1 MTVHRLH
8 AGDGYT
14 YLTRQVASGDRERGR
29 GQDLADY
36 YTAAGTPPGRWHGR
50 GAEALGVVG
59 VVSEA
64 QMKALFGEGV
74 HPDADALTAAAIT
87 AGASSADAVA
97 AVKLGRPFPSFA
109 AAQTPARAELARR
122 LVAFRAE
129 HDRAA
134 TAGERNLLRIE
145 AAQHVYS
152 TAHGRVPRTL
162 ELAGLLG
169 AEKRSQVQAVAGYD
183 LVFTPQKSVNLLWGL
198 GSERVRDAVA
208 AVHERAVTE
217 TLEWV
222 QTEAGKTR
230 RGAGGVRQIDTR
242 GLTIARFDH
251 FDNRTGDPNL
261 HTHAAVSNKVLGAD
275 GKWSALDGRVLYAV
289 GVAASTR
296 YNALMVDHLRRELGV
311 DFADRSKGVE
321 KEPVQ
326 EVAGVTDAMITDFSR
341 RADIVARTD
350 ELTAQYRASHGH
362 SPSKASQIRLAQ
374 QAVLD
379 TRDTKPVP
387 RSLTEMREEW
397 AGRATAHTGGQ
408 VPADWV
414 DELLASHRD
423 PGRARSPEA
432 VFDRELI
439 AAAVVETV
447 SRRRATWTEANLRAA
462 TEDRLARCVFDTPE
476 AGRVAVE
483 EVVAAARDTGSLL
496 LTIDPDGPAPAAL
509 SRADGTSVYRVHGG
523 DRYTSQ
529 AVLDAERGLLEAGHT
544 PTTAFL
550 TGAAVDAAVAAVAA
564 EGGRDLNVGQRAIAR
579 HLATSGQLVAVAVG
593 PAGTGKTTAMKALTR
608 AWTDDGH
615 PVVALAPNK
624 AGAKVLG
631 DELGVGAQT
640 VAKLLT
646 TERHRDCEGQP
657 SAVAAGTM
665 LLVDEA
671 GMTATADLAALLE
684 LARTRGAVLRLVG
697 DPDQLTAV
705 ESGGALRLLAADTRA
720 PELADV
726 VRFADAAEADA
737 GLAVRGGDTDAAW
750 AFYHDRG
757 RVQSGSAEEMRE
769 QVLAAH
775 LADTAGGHRSL
786 MMAATTEDVTA
797 LNNAAHA
804 ARVDAGQVDAG
815 GSGVRLRDGL
825 AAYPGDIVVTRRN
838 TPGLR
843 VSGGHHDGATVS
855 NGDLWTV
862 TAVAGGGALTVRGTT
877 HRGTLTLPAG
887 YVGEHVELGYAT
899 TVHRAQGMT
908 VDTAHTLMA
917 PSLTRSAAYVGL
929 TRGRDANHL
938 YLVTDTT
945 TEAHPDHQPD
955 APHDPAVVFAAIVAR
970 GEDNLAATAT
980 LAAEL
985 DHTEDTDRLRAVHA
999 DLVDALAAARADYLL
1014 DRAMP
1019 AAHHATTTGSPHYRD
1034 LVATITAA
1042 DRHDLDTQQ
1051 LVTDITTAP
1060 IAAAT
1065 TQRGVELVDDVDQVE
1080 DTLAGARDPA
1090 AVLRSRA
1097 DAWIAAHT
1105 DERAAVAAGAVRPG
1119 GFRALRDLPHR
1130 SGLPMTPAR
1139 HPGSDTDR
1147 ADYATALA
1155 ERITR
1160 LEAAAATGSLP
1171 QVGGVVRDRDVAPGR
1186 GEVAEQLRTHPVRRR
1201 PDHDLDEEIRYL
1213 RERMRSHRFDRA
1225 RAARDAADPRIR
1237 TAAALA
1243 AEHAQLPTQVTA
1255 ITAARA
1261 AQERAD
1267 TAVTAAHAAV
1277 QQRNSLV
1284 NELRTTPGRRVLRR
1298 RGLTEQVS
1306 AAAEREHTARAV
1318 SDAASTAAGV
1328 AAAGVAAAGVGVHR
1342 SHWDATV
1349 RRAHDEP
1356 GLAAEL
1362 GAAQQQDALRA
1373 ADQQRAA
1380 AWEDHIRQ
1388 QLVAAEDERARRGG
1402 LTPAEATTEAQVRS
1416 AANQD
1421 AAPPAGATPPRR
1433 DTEMQHGELHH
1444 QLHDQQRAHDAEL
1457 GL

>member
-50 GAEALGVVG
+50 GAEALGVSG
-59 VVSEA
+59 VVSET

-87 AGASSADAVA
+87 AGASSVDAVA
-97 AVKLGRPFPSFA
+97 AVKLGRPFPSFT
-109 AAQTPARAELARR
+109 AAQAPARAELARR
-122 LVAFRAE
+122 LIAFRAE
-129 HDRAA
+129 HDRVA
-134 TAGERNLLRIE
+134 TAGERNLLRTE
-145 AAQHVYS
+145 AARAVYRQV
-152 TAHGRVPRTL
+152 HGRDPRTL
-162 ELAGLLG
+162 ELGALLG
-169 AEKRSQVQAVAGYD
+169 AEKRTQVQAVAGYD
-183 LVFTPQKSVNLLWGL
+183 LVFTPTKSVTLLWGL

-222 QTEAGKTR
+222 QAEAGKTR
-230 RGAGGVRQIDTR
+230 RGAGGVRQIDTQ

-311 DFADRSKGVE
+311 DFADRSKGPE

-341 RADIVARTD
+341 RADIIARTD

-397 AGRATAHTGGQ
+397 AVRATAHTGGQ
-408 VPADWV
+408 TPADWV
-414 DELLASHRD
+414 DDLLASHRD
-423 PGRARSPEA
+423 PGRVRSPEV

-462 TEDRLARCVFDTPE
+462 AEDRVARCVFDTPE
-476 AGRVAVE
+476 QARAAVE
-483 EVVAAARDTGSLL
+483 QVVAAARDTGSLL
-496 LTIDPDGPAPAAL
+496 LTIDPDGPAPAVL
-509 SRADGTSVYRVHGG
+509 SRADGTSVYRVHGAA
-523 DRYTSQ
+523 RYTSQ
-529 AVLDAERGLLEAGHT
+529 AVLDAERGLLAAGHT

-564 EGGRDLNVGQRAIAR
+564 EGGRELNEGQRAIAR
-579 HLATSGQLVAVAVG
+579 HLATCGQLVAVAVG
-593 PAGTGKTTAMKALTR
+593 PAGTGKTTAMRALTR

-615 PVVALAPNK
+615 QVVALAPNK

-646 TERHRDCEGQP
+646 TEHHRDREGQP
-657 SAVAAGTM
+657 SGVAAGTM

-697 DPDQLTAV
+697 DPDQLSAV

-737 GLAVRGGDTDAAW
+737 GLAVRGGHSDAAW

-757 RVQSGSAEEMRE
+757 RVQSGSAEELRE

-775 LADTAGGHRSL
+775 LADTAAGHRSL
-786 MMAATTEDVTA
+786 MLAATVEDVTA

-804 ARVDAGQVDAG
+804 ARVDAGHVDTG
-815 GSGVRLRDGL
+815 VPGVRLRDGL

-862 TAVAGGGALTVRGTT
+862 TAVHPGGALTVRGGT

-929 TRGRDANHL
+929 TRGRDTNHL

-945 TEAHPDHQPD
+945 PDAHPDHQPEEST
-955 APHDPAVVFAAIVAR
+955 DPAAVFAAIVAR
-970 GEDNLAATAT
+970 GDDNLAATAT

-985 DHTEDTDRLRAVHA
+985 DHTDDTDRLRAVHA

-1034 LVATITAA
+1034 LLATITAA
-1042 DRHDLDTQQ
+1042 DRHDLDTRQ
-1051 LVTDITTAP
+1051 LVTDITTTPLNPAP
-1060 IAAAT
+1060 ITAT
-1065 TQRGVELVDDVDQVE
+1065 TQRGAELVDDVDQVE
-1080 DTLAGARDPA
+1080 DSLAGARDPA

-1105 DERAAVAAGAVRPG
+1105 PERAAVAAAGQRRG

-1130 SGLPMTPAR
+1130 SGLPTTPGR

-1147 ADYATALA
+1147 ADYATTLA
-1155 ERITR
+1155 ARITR
-1160 LEAAAATGSLP
+1160 LETAAATGSLP
-1171 QVGGVVRDRDVAPGR
+1171 QVGGVIRDRDVAPGR

-1225 RAARDAADPRIR
+1225 RAARAAADPRIR
-1237 TAAALA
+1237 TAAA
-1243 AEHAQLPTQVTA
+1243 PRGG
-1255 ITAARA
+1255 ARA
-1261 AQERAD
+1261 AAHPGDGDHRRPRSTRAGG
-1267 TAVTAAHAAV
+1267 H
-1277 QQRNSLV
+1277 RG
-1284 NELRTTPGRRVLRR
+1284 GRRPR
-1298 RGLTEQVS
+1298 
-1306 AAAEREHTARAV
+1306 
-1318 SDAASTAAGV
+1318 
-1328 AAAGVAAAGVGVHR
+1328 
-1342 SHWDATV
+1342 
-1349 RRAHDEP
+1349 
-1356 GLAAEL
+1356 
-1362 GAAQQQDALRA
+1362 
-1373 ADQQRAA
+1373 
-1380 AWEDHIRQ
+1380 
-1388 QLVAAEDERARRGG
+1388 
-1402 LTPAEATTEAQVRS
+1402 RS
-1416 AANQD
+1416 APRPSGN
-1421 AAPPAGATPPRR
+1421 TPRGR
-1433 DTEMQHGELHH
+1433 
-1444 QLHDQQRAHDAEL
+1444 
-1457 GL
+1457 

>member
-14 YLTRQVASGDRERGR
+14 YLTRQVASGDRERSR
-29 GQDLADY
+29 GEGLADY

-64 QMKALFGEGV
+64 QMKALFGEGL
-74 HPDADALTAAAIT
+74 HPDADALIAAAIT

-97 AVKLGRPFPSFA
+97 AVKLGRPFPSFT

-122 LVAFRAE
+122 LVEFRAE

-134 TAGERNLLRIE
+134 TAGERNLLRTE
-145 AAQHVYS
+145 AAGAVYRQV
-152 TAHGRVPRTL
+152 HGRAPRGV
-162 ELAGLLG
+162 ELGALLG
-169 AEKRSQVQAVAGYD
+169 AEKRTQAQAVAGYD
-183 LVFTPQKSVNLLWGL
+183 LVFTPQKSVTLLWGL
-198 GSERVRDAVA
+198 GSEQVRDAVA

-230 RGAGGVRQIDTR
+230 RGAQGVRQIDTQ

-296 YNALMVDHLRRELGV
+296 YNALMVDYLRRELGV
-311 DFADRSKGVE
+311 DFEDRSKGPE
-321 KEPVQ
+321 KEPVK

-379 TRDTKPVP
+379 TRATKPVP

-414 DELLASHRD
+414 DDLLASHRD
-423 PGRARSPEA
+423 PGRLRSIEA

-462 TEDRLARCVFDTPE
+462 AEDRVARCVFDTPE
-476 AGRVAVE
+476 AARAAVE

-496 LTIDPDGPAPAAL
+496 LSIDPDDPTPAVV
-509 SRADGTSVYRVHGG
+509 SRADGVSVYRVHGAA
-523 DRYTSQ
+523 RYTSR
-529 AVLDAERGLLEAGHT
+529 AVLDAERGLLAAGHT
-544 PTTAFL
+544 PTTVFL
-550 TGAAVDAAVAAVAA
+550 TGAAVDAAIDAVAA

-579 HLATSGQLVAVAVG
+579 HLATCGQLVAVAVG
-593 PAGTGKTTAMKALTR
+593 PAGTGKTTAMRALTR

-615 PVVALAPNK
+615 QVVALAPR
-624 AGAKVLG
+624 ASAAEVLG

-640 VAKLLT
+640 VAKLLA
-646 TERHRDCEGQP
+646 TERHRQLEGQP
-657 SAVAAGTM
+657 SGVVAGSM

-671 GMTATADLAALLE
+671 GMTATADLAALVE

-697 DPDQLTAV
+697 DPHQLSAV

-737 GLAVRGGDTDAAW
+737 GLAVRAGHSDAAW

-775 LADTAGGHRSL
+775 LADTAAGHRSL

-804 ARVDAGQVDAG
+804 ARAAAGEVDTEGL
-815 GSGVRLRDGL
+815 GVRLHDGL
-825 AAYPGDIVVTRRN
+825 SAYPGDIVVTRRN
-838 TPGLR
+838 DTGLR
-843 VSGGHHDGATVS
+843 VCGGHRQGAPVS

-862 TAVAGGGALTVRGTT
+862 TAVHPGGVLTVRGTT
-877 HRGTLTLPAG
+877 HRGTLILPAD
-887 YVGEHVELGYAT
+887 YVGEHVELGYAA

-908 VDTAHTLMA
+908 VDTAHTLMGA
-917 PSLTRSAAYVGL
+917 SLTRSAAYVGL

-945 TEAHPDHQPD
+945 TEAHPDHQPEESTN
-955 APHDPAVVFAAIVAR
+955 PAVVFAAIVAR

-1014 DRAMP
+1014 DQALP
-1019 AAHHATTTGSPHYRD
+1019 AAHHATATGSPHYRD
-1034 LVATITAA
+1034 LLATITAA
-1042 DRHDLDTQQ
+1042 DRRGLDTSQ

-1060 IAAAT
+1060 IAATTTTT
-1065 TQRGVELVDDVDQVE
+1065 TQLAPELVDGDQVE

-1105 DERAAVAAGAVRPG
+1105 DEQAAVAAAGQRPG

-1160 LEAAAATGSLP
+1160 LEAAAALGSLP
-1171 QVGGVVRDRDVAPGR
+1171 RVGGVVRDRDVAPGW
-1186 GEVAEQLRTHPVRRR
+1186 GEVAEQMRTHPVRRR

-1213 RERMRSHRFDRA
+1213 RGRMRSHRFDRA
-1225 RAARDAADPRIR
+1225 RAARAAADPRIR

-1267 TAVTAAHAAV
+1267 TAGTAAHAAV

-1298 RGLTEQVS
+1298 RGLTDQVS

-1328 AAAGVAAAGVGVHR
+1328 AAAGVGVHR
-1342 SHWDATV
+1342 SHWDETL

-1362 GAAQQQDALRA
+1362 GAAQQEDALRA
-1373 ADQQRAA
+1373 VDQQRAA

>member
-50 GAEALGVVG
+50 GAEALGVSG

-64 QMKALFGEGV
+64 QMKALFGEGL
-74 HPDADALTAAAIT
+74 HPDADAVIAAAIT

-97 AVKLGRPFPSFA
+97 AVKLGRPFPSFT
-109 AAQTPARAELARR
+109 AAQAPARAELARR
-122 LVAFRAE
+122 LIEFRAE
-129 HDRAA
+129 HGRVA
-134 TAGERNLLRIE
+134 TAGERNLLRTE
-145 AAQHVYS
+145 AARAVYRQV
-152 TAHGRVPRTL
+152 HGRAPRGV
-162 ELAGLLG
+162 ELGALLG
-169 AEKRSQVQAVAGYD
+169 AEKRTQVQAVAGYD

-222 QTEAGKTR
+222 QAEAGKTR
-230 RGAGGVRQIDTR
+230 RGAGGVRQIDTQ

-311 DFADRSKGVE
+311 DFADRSKGPE

-341 RADIVARTD
+341 RADIIARTD

-387 RSLTEMREEW
+387 RSLTEMRAEW

-414 DELLASHRD
+414 DDLLASHRH
-423 PGRARSPEA
+423 PGRVRSIEV

-462 TEDRLARCVFDTPE
+462 AEDRVARCVFDTPE
-476 AGRVAVE
+476 AARAAVE
-483 EVVAAARDTGSLL
+483 EVVTAARDTGSLL
-496 LTIDPDGPAPAAL
+496 LSIDPDDPTPAVV
-509 SRADGTSVYRVHGG
+509 SRADGGSVYRVHGAA
-523 DRYTSQ
+523 RYTSQ

-544 PTTAFL
+544 PTTVFL

-564 EGGRDLNVGQRAIAR
+564 EGGRDLNDGQRAIAR

-624 AGAKVLG
+624 AAAKVLG

-646 TERHRDCEGQP
+646 TEHHRDCEGQP
-657 SAVAAGTM
+657 SGVAAGTM

-697 DPDQLTAV
+697 DPDQLSAV

-720 PELADV
+720 PELAEV
-726 VRFADAAEADA
+726 VRFADLAEADA

-750 AFYHDRG
+750 VFYHDHG

-775 LADTAGGHRSL
+775 LADTASGHRSL

-804 ARVDAGQVDAG
+804 ARADAGHVDTTG
-815 GSGVRLRDGL
+815 LGVRLRDGL
-825 AAYPGDIVVTRRN
+825 AAYPGDTVVTRRN

-862 TAVAGGGALTVRGTT
+862 TAAHPGGALTVRGGT
-877 HRGTLTLPAG
+877 HRGTLTLPAD

-917 PSLTRSAAYVGL
+917 PSLTRSTAYVGL
-929 TRGRDANHL
+929 TRGRDTNHL

-945 TEAHPDHQPD
+945 PDAHPDHQPEESTN
-955 APHDPAVVFAAIVAR
+955 PAAVFAAIVAR
-970 GEDNLAATAT
+970 GDDNLAATAT

-985 DHTEDTDRLRAVHA
+985 DHTDDTDRLRAVHA
-999 DLVDALAAARADYLL
+999 DLVDALAAARAEYLL
-1014 DRAMP
+1014 DQALP

-1034 LVATITAA
+1034 LLATITAA
-1042 DRHDLDTQQ
+1042 DRHDLDTRQ

-1060 IAAAT
+1060 VDAAT
-1065 TQRGVELVDDVDQVE
+1065 TQRGAELIDDVDQVE

-1105 DERAAVAAGAVRPG
+1105 DEQAAVAAGGQRPG

-1130 SGLPMTPAR
+1130 RGLPMTPGR

-1147 ADYATALA
+1147 ADYATTLA
-1155 ERITR
+1155 ARITR

-1171 QVGGVVRDRDVAPGR
+1171 QVGGVIRDRDAAPGR
-1186 GEVAEQLRTHPVRRR
+1186 GEVAEQLRTHTVRRR
-1201 PDHDLDEEIRYL
+1201 TDHDLDEDIRHL

-1225 RAARDAADPRIR
+1225 RAARAAADPRIR

-1284 NELRTTPGRRVLRR
+1284 NELGTTPGRRVLRR
-1298 RGLTEQVS
+1298 RALTEQVN
-1306 AAAEREHTARAV
+1306 AAAERERTARAV
-1318 SDAASTAAGV
+1318 SDAASTAAE
-1328 AAAGVAAAGVGVHR
+1328 VAAAGVGVHR
-1342 SHWDATV
+1342 SHWEETL
-1349 RRAHDEP
+1349 RRAHDAP
-1356 GLAAEL
+1356 GRAAEL
-1362 GAAQQQDALRA
+1362 GAAQQEDALRA
-1373 ADQQRAA
+1373 TEQQRAA

-1388 QLVAAEDERARRGG
+1388 QLVTAEDERARRGG
-1402 LTPAEATTEAQVRS
+1402 LTPAEASTEAQVRS

-1421 AAPPAGATPPRR
+1421 APQPAGATPRRR
-1433 DTEMQHGELHH
+1433 DTEMQHDELHH
-1444 QLHDQQRAHDAEL
+1444 QLHDQQRAHDTEL

>member
-1 MTVHRLH
+1 M
-8 AGDGYT
+8 
-14 YLTRQVASGDRERGR
+14 
-29 GQDLADY
+29 
-36 YTAAGTPPGRWHGR
+36 
-50 GAEALGVVG
+50 
-59 VVSEA
+59 
-64 QMKALFGEGV
+64 
-74 HPDADALTAAAIT
+74 
-87 AGASSADAVA
+87 
-97 AVKLGRPFPSFA
+97 
-109 AAQTPARAELARR
+109 
-122 LVAFRAE
+122 
-129 HDRAA
+129 
-134 TAGERNLLRIE
+134 
-145 AAQHVYS
+145 
-152 TAHGRVPRTL
+152 
-162 ELAGLLG
+162 
-169 AEKRSQVQAVAGYD
+169 
-183 LVFTPQKSVNLLWGL
+183 
-198 GSERVRDAVA
+198 
-208 AVHERAVTE
+208 
-217 TLEWV
+217 
-222 QTEAGKTR
+222 
-230 RGAGGVRQIDTR
+230 
-242 GLTIARFDH
+242 
-251 FDNRTGDPNL
+251 
-261 HTHAAVSNKVLGAD
+261 
-275 GKWSALDGRVLYAV
+275 
-289 GVAASTR
+289 
-296 YNALMVDHLRRELGV
+296 
-311 DFADRSKGVE
+311 
-321 KEPVQ
+321 Q
-326 EVAGVTDAMITDFSR
+326 EVAGIPDAMITDFSR

-362 SPSKASQIRLAQ
+362 SPSKTSQIRLAQ

-387 RSLTEMREEW
+387 RSLTEMRAEW
-397 AGRATAHTGGQ
+397 AVRATAHTGGQ

-423 PGRARSPEA
+423 PGRARSPE
-432 VFDRELI
+432 VFDRELL

-462 TEDRLARCVFDTPE
+462 AEDRLARCVFDTPE
-476 AGRVAVE
+476 AGRAAVE

-496 LTIDPDGPAPAAL
+496 LSIDPDDPTPAVL
-509 SRADGTSVYRVHGG
+509 SRADGTSVYRVHGAA
-523 DRYTSQ
+523 RYTSH

-544 PTTAFL
+544 PTTVFL
-550 TGAAVDAAVAAVAA
+550 TGATVDAAVAAVAA

-579 HLATSGQLVAVAVG
+579 HLATCGQLVAVAVG
-593 PAGTGKTTAMKALTR
+593 PAGTGKTTAMRALTR

-646 TERHRDCEGQP
+646 TEHHRQLEGQP
-657 SAVAAGTM
+657 SGVAAGTM

-671 GMTATADLAALLE
+671 GMTATADLAALVE

-697 DPDQLTAV
+697 DPDQLSAV

-726 VRFADAAEADA
+726 VRFADPAEADA
-737 GLAVRGGDTDAAW
+737 GLAVRAGDSDAAW
-750 AFYHDRG
+750 AFYQARG
-757 RVQSGSAEEMRE
+757 RVQSGSAEELRE

-775 LADTAGGHRSL
+775 LADTAAGHRSL
-786 MMAATTEDVTA
+786 MMAATVEDVTA
-797 LNNAAHA
+797 LNNAAHT
-804 ARVDAGQVDAG
+804 ARVGAGQVDTG
-815 GSGVRLRDGL
+815 GLGVRLRDGL

-862 TAVAGGGALTVRGTT
+862 TAVHPGGALTVRGTT
-877 HRGTLTLPAG
+877 HRGTLTLPAD

-929 TRGRDANHL
+929 TRGRDTNHL

-945 TEAHPDHQPD
+945 PDAHLDHQPEQ
-955 APHDPAVVFAAIVAR
+955 AADPAAVFAAIVAR

-985 DHTEDTDRLRAVHA
+985 DHTEDTTRLRAVHA
-999 DLVDALAAARADYLL
+999 DLVDALAAAHADYLL
-1014 DRAMP
+1014 ERALP
-1019 AAHHATTTGSPHYRD
+1019 AAHHATATGSPHYRD

-1042 DRHDLDTQQ
+1042 ERRDLDTSQ
-1051 LVTDITTAP
+1051 LVTDITTTPLNPAP
-1060 IAAAT
+1060 ITAPAQLAP
-1065 TQRGVELVDDVDQVE
+1065 ELVDGDQVE

-1105 DERAAVAAGAVRPG
+1105 PERAAVAAAGQRPG

-1160 LEAAAATGSLP
+1160 LEAAAALGSLP
-1171 QVGGVVRDRDVAPGR
+1171 QVGGVIRDRDVAPGR

-1225 RAARDAADPRIR
+1225 RAARAAADPLIR

-1243 AEHAQLPTQVTA
+1243 AEHAQLPTQVAA

-1328 AAAGVAAAGVGVHR
+1328 AAAGVAAAGAGVHR
-1342 SHWDATV
+1342 SHWDETL

-1356 GLAAEL
+1356 GLAGEL
-1362 GAAQQQDALRA
+1362 GAAQQEDALRA

-1421 AAPPAGATPPRR
+1421 ATPPAGATPPRR
-1433 DTEMQHGELHH
+1433 DTEMQHAELHH
-1444 QLHDQQRAHDAEL
+1444 QLHDQQRAHDTEL

>member
-29 GQDLADY
+29 GEGLADY
-36 YTAAGTPPGRWHGR
+36 YTAVGTPPGRWHGR
-50 GAEALGVVG
+50 GAAALGVVG

-64 QMKALFGEGV
+64 QMKALFGEGL
-74 HPDADALTAAAIT
+74 HPDADALIAAAIT

-97 AVKLGRPFPSFA
+97 AVKLGRPFPSFT
-109 AAQTPARAELARR
+109 AAQAPARAELARR
-122 LVAFRAE
+122 LVEFRAE
-129 HDRAA
+129 HGRVA
-134 TAGERNLLRIE
+134 TAAERNLLRTE
-145 AAQHVYS
+145 AARDVYRQV
-152 TAHGRVPRTL
+152 HGRAPGGV
-162 ELAGLLG
+162 ELGALLG
-169 AEKRSQVQAVAGYD
+169 AEKRTQAQAVAGYD
-183 LVFTPQKSVNLLWGL
+183 LVFTPPKSVNLLWGL
-198 GSERVRDAVA
+198 GSGQVRDAVA

-230 RGAGGVRQIDTR
+230 RGAQGVRQIDTQ

-311 DFADRSKGVE
+311 DFEDRSKGPE
-321 KEPVQ
+321 KEPVK
-326 EVAGVTDAMITDFSR
+326 EIAGIPDAMITDFSR

-362 SPSKASQIRLAQ
+362 SPSKVSQIRLAQ

-387 RSLTEMREEW
+387 RSLTEMRAEW

-414 DELLASHRD
+414 DDLLASHRD
-423 PGRARSPEA
+423 PGRVRSPEV

-462 TEDRLARCVFDTPE
+462 AEDRVARCVFDTPE
-476 AGRVAVE
+476 QARAAVE
-483 EVVAAARDTGSLL
+483 EVVTAARDTGSLL
-496 LTIDPDGPAPAAL
+496 LSIDPDDPTPAVV
-509 SRADGTSVYRVHGG
+509 SRADGTSVYRVHGAA
-523 DRYTSQ
+523 RYTSQ
-529 AVLDAERGLLEAGHT
+529 AVLDAERGLLAAGHT

-550 TGAAVDAAVAAVAA
+550 TGAAVDAAVDAVAT
-564 EGGRDLNVGQRAIAR
+564 EGGRELNEGQRAIAR

-593 PAGTGKTTAMKALTR
+593 PAGTGKTTAMRALTR

-615 PVVALAPNK
+615 QVVALAPNK
-624 AGAKVLG
+624 AGATVLG

-646 TERHRDCEGQP
+646 TEHHRDREGQP
-657 SAVAAGTM
+657 SGVAAGTM

-697 DPDQLTAV
+697 DPDQLSAV

-720 PELADV
+720 PELAEV
-726 VRFADAAEADA
+726 VRFADPAEADA

-750 AFYHDRG
+750 AFYTDHG

-775 LADTAGGHRSL
+775 LADTAAGHRSL
-786 MMAATTEDVTA
+786 MMAATVEDVTA
-797 LNNAAHA
+797 LNNAAHT
-804 ARVDAGQVDAG
+804 ARADAGHVDTG
-815 GSGVRLRDGL
+815 GAGVRLRDGL
-825 AAYPGDIVVTRRN
+825 AAYPGDTVVTRRN

-862 TAVAGGGALTVRGTT
+862 TAVHTGGALTVRGTT
-877 HRGTLTLPAG
+877 HRGTLTLPAD
-887 YVGEHVELGYAT
+887 YVGEYVELGYAT

-917 PSLTRSAAYVGL
+917 PSLTRSTAYVGL
-929 TRGRDANHL
+929 TRGRDTNHL
-938 YLVTDTT
+938 YVVTDTT
-945 TEAHPDHQPD
+945 PEAHPDHQPEESTT
-955 APHDPAVVFAAIVAR
+955 PAAVFAAIVAR
-970 GEDNLAATAT
+970 GDDNLAATAT

-985 DHTEDTDRLRAVHA
+985 DHTDDTTRLRAIHA
-999 DLVDALAAARADYLL
+999 DLVDALAADRAGYLL
-1014 DRAMP
+1014 DRALP
-1019 AAHHATTTGSPHYRD
+1019 ATHLVGAQASPHYRD

-1042 DRHDLDTQQ
+1042 DRHDLDTRQ

-1060 IAAAT
+1060 LNTAPTDAAT
-1065 TQRGVELVDDVDQVE
+1065 TQLAPELVEGPDQVE
-1080 DTLAGARDPA
+1080 DTLVGARDPA

-1105 DERAAVAAGAVRPG
+1105 PEQAAVAAGAVRPG

-1130 SGLPMTPAR
+1130 RGLPMTPGR

-1147 ADYATALA
+1147 ADYATTLA
-1155 ERITR
+1155 ARITR

-1171 QVGGVVRDRDVAPGR
+1171 QVVGVVRDRDAAPGR
-1186 GEVAEQLRTHPVRRR
+1186 AQVAEQLRTHPVRRR
-1201 PDHDLDEEIRYL
+1201 TDHDLNENIRYL
-1213 RERMRSHRFDRA
+1213 REQIRSHRFDRA
-1225 RAARDAADPRIR
+1225 FADRAAADPRNR
-1237 TAAALA
+1237 TAAVVA

-1277 QQRNSLV
+1277 QHRNSLV
-1284 NELRTTPGRRVLRR
+1284 NELATTPGRRALRR
-1298 RGLTEQVS
+1298 RALTEQVN
-1306 AAAEREHTARAV
+1306 AATEQERTARAV
-1318 SDAASTAAGV
+1318 SDAATT
-1328 AAAGVAAAGVGVHR
+1328 AAGVAAAGVGVHP
-1342 SHWDATV
+1342 SHWEETL

-1362 GAAQQQDALRA
+1362 VAAQQQDALRA
-1373 ADQQRAA
+1373 AGQQRAA
-1380 AWEDHIRQ
+1380 AWEDHVRQ
-1388 QLVAAEDERARRGG
+1388 LLVTAEDERARRGG
-1402 LTPAEATTEAQVRS
+1402 LTPTEAATEAQVRS
-1416 AANQD
+1416 ATNQD
-1421 AAPPAGATPPRR
+1421 ATPPAGATPRW
-1433 DTEMQHGELHH
+1433 DTGMQHDDLHH
-1444 QLHDQQRAHDAEL
+1444 QLHDQQRAHDTDL

>member
-1 MTVHRLH
+1 
-8 AGDGYT
+8 
-14 YLTRQVASGDRERGR
+14 
-29 GQDLADY
+29 
-36 YTAAGTPPGRWHGR
+36 
-50 GAEALGVVG
+50 
-59 VVSEA
+59 
-64 QMKALFGEGV
+64 
-74 HPDADALTAAAIT
+74 
-87 AGASSADAVA
+87 
-97 AVKLGRPFPSFA
+97 
-109 AAQTPARAELARR
+109 
-122 LVAFRAE
+122 
-129 HDRAA
+129 
-134 TAGERNLLRIE
+134 
-145 AAQHVYS
+145 
-152 TAHGRVPRTL
+152 
-162 ELAGLLG
+162 
-169 AEKRSQVQAVAGYD
+169 
-183 LVFTPQKSVNLLWGL
+183 
-198 GSERVRDAVA
+198 
-208 AVHERAVTE
+208 
-217 TLEWV
+217 
-222 QTEAGKTR
+222 
-230 RGAGGVRQIDTR
+230 
-242 GLTIARFDH
+242 LTIARFDH

-311 DFADRSKGVE
+311 DFADRSKGPE

-326 EVAGVTDAMITDFSR
+326 EVAGIPDAMITDFSR

-362 SPSKASQIRLAQ
+362 SPSKTSQIRLAQ

-414 DELLASHRD
+414 DDLLASHRH
-423 PGRARSPEA
+423 PGRVRSPEA

-439 AAAVVETV
+439 AAAVVDTV

-462 TEDRLARCVFDTPE
+462 AEDRLARCVFDTPE
-476 AGRVAVE
+476 AARAAVE
-483 EVVAAARDTGSLL
+483 EVVAAARDTRSLL
-496 LTIDPDGPAPAAL
+496 LTIDPDDPTPAVV
-509 SRADGTSVYRVHGG
+509 SRADGTSVYRVHGAA
-523 DRYTSQ
+523 RYTSQ
-529 AVLDAERGLLEAGHT
+529 AVLAAERGLLAAGHT

-550 TGAAVDAAVAAVAA
+550 TGAAVDAAIDAVAAVAT
-564 EGGRDLNVGQRAIAR
+564 EGGRDLNDGQRAIAR

-615 PVVALAPNK
+615 QVVALAPNK
-624 AGAKVLG
+624 AAAKVLG

-646 TERHRDCEGQP
+646 TEHHRDREGQP
-657 SAVAAGTM
+657 SGVAAGTM

-697 DPDQLTAV
+697 DPDQLSAV

-726 VRFADAAEADA
+726 VRFADPAEADA

-757 RVQSGSAEEMRE
+757 RVQSGSAEELRE

-775 LADTAGGHRSL
+775 LADTAAGHRSL

-804 ARVDAGQVDAG
+804 ARAAAGHVDTT

-825 AAYPGDIVVTRRN
+825 AAYPGDTVVTRRN

-862 TAVAGGGALTVRGTT
+862 TAVHPGGALTVRGGT
-877 HRGTLTLPAG
+877 HRGTLTLPAD
-887 YVGEHVELGYAT
+887 YVGEYVELGYAT

-917 PSLTRSAAYVGL
+917 PSLTRSTAYVGL
-929 TRGRDANHL
+929 TRGRDTNHL

-945 TEAHPDHQPD
+945 PDAHPDHQPD
-955 APHDPAVVFAAIVAR
+955 APHDPAAVFAAIVAR
-970 GEDNLAATAT
+970 GDDNLAATAT

-985 DHTEDTDRLRAVHA
+985 DHTDDTTRLRAVHA
-999 DLVDALAAARADYLL
+999 DLVDALAAAHADYLL
-1014 DRAMP
+1014 ERALP
-1019 AAHHATTTGSPHYRD
+1019 AAHHATATESPHYPD

-1042 DRHDLDTQQ
+1042 DRHDLDTRQ

-1060 IAAAT
+1060 LNPAPVDTAT
-1065 TQRGVELVDDVDQVE
+1065 TQRGAELVDGDQVE

-1105 DERAAVAAGAVRPG
+1105 PEQAAVAAAGQRPG

-1130 SGLPMTPAR
+1130 SGLPMTPGR

-1147 ADYATALA
+1147 ADYATTLTA
-1155 ERITR
+1155 RITR

-1171 QVGGVVRDRDVAPGR
+1171 QVGGVVRDRDAAPGR

-1201 PDHDLDEEIRYL
+1201 TDHDLDEEIRYL
-1213 RERMRSHRFDRA
+1213 REQIRDHRFDRA
-1225 RAARDAADPRIR
+1225 FADRAAADPRNR
-1237 TAAALA
+1237 TATVVA

-1267 TAVTAAHAAV
+1267 TAVAAAAHAAV
-1277 QQRNSLV
+1277 QHRNSLV

-1298 RGLTEQVS
+1298 RALTEQVN
-1306 AAAEREHTARAV
+1306 AAAEQERTARAV
-1318 SDAASTAAGV
+1318 SDAATT
-1328 AAAGVAAAGVGVHR
+1328 AAGVAAAGVGVHR
-1342 SHWDATV
+1342 SHWEETL

-1362 GAAQQQDALRA
+1362 GAAQQEDALRA
-1373 ADQQRAA
+1373 AGQQRAA
-1380 AWEDHIRQ
+1380 AWEDHVRQ

-1402 LTPAEATTEAQVRS
+1402 LTPAEAATEAQVRS
-1416 AANQD
+1416 ATNQD
-1421 AAPPAGATPPRR
+1421 ATPPAGATPRW

-1444 QLHDQQRAHDAEL
+1444 QLHDQQRAHDTDL

>member
-1 MTVHRLH
+1 V
-8 AGDGYT
+8 
-14 YLTRQVASGDRERGR
+14 S
-29 GQDLADY
+29 
-36 YTAAGTPPGRWHGR
+36 
-50 GAEALGVVG
+50 G
-59 VVSEA
+59 VVSET

-87 AGASSADAVA
+87 AGASSVDAVA
-97 AVKLGRPFPSFA
+97 AVKLGRPFPSFT
-109 AAQTPARAELARR
+109 AAQAPARAELARR
-122 LVAFRAE
+122 LIAFRAE
-129 HDRAA
+129 HDRVA
-134 TAGERNLLRIE
+134 TAGERNLLRTE
-145 AAQHVYS
+145 AARAVYRQV
-152 TAHGRVPRTL
+152 HGRDPRTL
-162 ELAGLLG
+162 ELGALLG
-169 AEKRSQVQAVAGYD
+169 AEKRTQVQAVAGYD
-183 LVFTPQKSVNLLWGL
+183 LVFTPTKSVTLLWGL
-198 GSERVRDAVA
+198 GSGQVRDAVA

-222 QTEAGKTR
+222 QAEAGKTR
-230 RGAGGVRQIDTR
+230 RGAGGVRQIDTQ

-311 DFADRSKGVE
+311 DFADRSKGPE

-341 RADIVARTD
+341 RADIIARTD

-387 RSLTEMREEW
+387 RSLTEMRAEW
-397 AGRATAHTGGQ
+397 AVRATAHTGGQ
-408 VPADWV
+408 TPADWV
-414 DELLASHRD
+414 DDLLASHRD
-423 PGRARSPEA
+423 PGRVRSPEV

-462 TEDRLARCVFDTPE
+462 AEDRVARCVFDTPE
-476 AGRVAVE
+476 QARAAVE
-483 EVVAAARDTGSLL
+483 QVVAAARDTGSLL
-496 LTIDPDGPAPAAL
+496 LTIDPDGPAPAVL
-509 SRADGTSVYRVHGG
+509 SRADGTSVYRVHGAA
-523 DRYTSQ
+523 RYTSQ
-529 AVLDAERGLLEAGHT
+529 AVLDAERGLLAAGHT

-593 PAGTGKTTAMKALTR
+593 PAGTGKTTAMRALTR

-615 PVVALAPNK
+615 QVVALAPNK

-646 TERHRDCEGQP
+646 TEHHRDREGQP
-657 SAVAAGTM
+657 SGVAAGTM

-697 DPDQLTAV
+697 DPDQLSAV

-737 GLAVRGGDTDAAW
+737 GLAVRGGDSDAAW

-757 RVQSGSAEEMRE
+757 RVQSGSAEELRE

-775 LADTAGGHRSL
+775 LADTAAGHRSL
-786 MMAATTEDVTA
+786 MMAATVEDVTA

-804 ARVDAGQVDAG
+804 ARVDAGHVDTG
-815 GSGVRLRDGL
+815 VPGVRLRDGL

-862 TAVAGGGALTVRGTT
+862 TAVHPGGALTVRGGT

-917 PSLTRSAAYVGL
+917 PSLTRSTAYVGL
-929 TRGRDANHL
+929 TRGRDTNHL

-945 TEAHPDHQPD
+945 PDAHPDHQPEESTN
-955 APHDPAVVFAAIVAR
+955 PAAVFAAIVAR
-970 GEDNLAATAT
+970 GDDNLAATAT

-1014 DRAMP
+1014 DQALP
-1019 AAHHATTTGSPHYRD
+1019 AAHHATTTESPHYRD
-1034 LVATITAA
+1034 LLATITAA
-1042 DRHDLDTQQ
+1042 DRHDLDTRQ
-1051 LVTDITTAP
+1051 LVTDITTTPLNPAP
-1060 IAAAT
+1060 TAAPA
-1065 TQRGVELVDDVDQVE
+1065 QLAPELVDGDQVE

-1105 DERAAVAAGAVRPG
+1105 DEQAAVAAAGQRPG

-1130 SGLPMTPAR
+1130 SGLPTTPGR

-1147 ADYATALA
+1147 ADYATTLA
-1155 ERITR
+1155 TRITR
-1160 LEAAAATGSLP
+1160 LAAAATGSLP
-1171 QVGGVVRDRDVAPGR
+1171 QVGGVIRDRDVAPGR

-1225 RAARDAADPRIR
+1225 FAARAGAAPRIR
-1237 TAAALA
+1237 TAAVVA

-1298 RGLTEQVS
+1298 RGLTDQVS

-1328 AAAGVAAAGVGVHR
+1328 AAAGVGVHR
-1342 SHWDATV
+1342 SHWDETL

-1380 AWEDHIRQ
+1380 TWEDHIRQ

-1402 LTPAEATTEAQVRS
+1402 LTPAENTTEAQVRS
-1416 AANQD
+1416 ATNQE

-1433 DTEMQHGELHH
+1433 DTEMQHDELHH
-1444 QLHDQQRAHDAEL
+1444 QLHDQQRAHDTEL